1 MNIVLRILVIL
12 TLVLNGVALW
22 FATALYGKRNLLIDR
37 NMAFRDFAVAI
48 AKTFEAEEPVH
59 ENTAANHEA
68 RDISDVTL
76 AAADITPDKSDFWE
90 SYKEEL
96 EKIDGKRYSIDARAR
111 GATDEL
117 GELGEVYVLDA
128 EGKPVTDGLGRP
140 VKEGAPMDILLR
152 EIQEKALAQYKR
164 LNTVRGELS
173 KVRTELEDTIKELN
187 TVKKQGRE
195 SLKTI
200 AEKEE
205 QIAGLEADK
214 SRLEGEVTNLK
225 GEIASL
231 EEQKAT
237 LQADLDKANEELET
251 AKAEIEKLKKTIE
264 THILTG
270 KGTDG
275 SGSVAVAN
283 VTAGVKGKIVR
294 VDNEYNFCL
303 VTLSDDAFVELVGEN
318 GERPLPEIEYLVR
331 HPGKEDGIVGK
342 IRLRTL
348 TKDTKT
354 IVCDILAG
362 WKQGEFAKGDEVFYL
377 D

>member
-37 NMAFRDFAVAI
+37 NEAFRNFTTQI

-96 EKIDGKRYSIDARAR
+96 EKIDGKRYSIDARAN
-111 GATDEL
+111 DL
-117 GELGEVYVLDA
+117 DEVYVLNA
-128 EGKPVTDGLGRP
+128 EGKPEPARTGGYLTD
-140 VKEGAPMDILLR
+140 GAPMDLLLK

-187 TVKKQGRE
+187 AVKKQGRE

-205 QIAGLEADK
+205 KIEALEADK
-214 SRLEGEVTNLK
+214 ARLEGEVQNLK
-225 GEIASL
+225 GEISSL
-231 EEQKAT
+231 EDQKKT

-270 KGTDG
+270 KGADG
-275 SGSVAVAN
+275 NGAVAVAN
-283 VTAGVKGKIVR
+283 VTAGIKGKVVR

-303 VTLSDDAFVELVGEN
+303 VTLTDEAFVELVGEN
-318 GERPLPEIEYLVR
+318 GERPLPELEYLVR
-331 HPGKEDGIVGK
+331 HPGKDDGIVGK

-354 IVCDILAG
+354 IVCDILVG
-362 WKQGEFAKGDEVFYL
+362 WKQGEFTKGDEVFYL

>member
-22 FATALYGKRNLLIDR
+22 FATTLYGKRNLLIDR

-68 RDISDVTL
+68 RDISEVSL

-96 EKIDGKRYSIDARAR
+96 EKIDGKRYSIDARAK

-128 EGKPVTDGLGRP
+128 EGKPMKDGLGRP
-140 VKEGAPMDILLR
+140 VVEGSPMDLLLK
-152 EIQEKALAQYKR
+152 EIQDKALAQYKR
-164 LNTVRGELS
+164 LNTVRGELT
-173 KVRTELEDTIKELN
+173 KVRTELESAITELN
-187 TVKKQGRE
+187 AVKKQGRE

-214 SRLEGEVTNLK
+214 ARLEGEVTNLK
-225 GEIASL
+225 GEITSL
-231 EEQKAT
+231 EEEKAT

-251 AKAEIEKLKKTIE
+251 AKAEIAKLKE
-264 THILTG
+264 TLEKIVTTG
-270 KGTDG
+270 KGTSGDG
-275 SGSVAVAN
+275 NAAVVN
-283 VTAGVKGKIVR
+283 VTAGVKGTVAR

-303 VTLSDDAFVELVGEN
+303 VTLSDEALKELIGEN
-318 GERPLPEIEYLVR
+318 GDRELPELEYLVR
-331 HPGKEDGIVGK
+331 RPGDENGIVGK

-362 WKQGEFAKGDEVFYL
+362 WKQAEFQKGDEVFYL

>member
-37 NMAFRDFAVAI
+37 NEAFRDFTAQI

-68 RDISDVTL
+68 RDISDVSL

-96 EKIDGKRYSIDARAR
+96 EKIDGKRYSIDNRR
-111 GATDEL
+111 GDL
-117 GELGEVYVLDA
+117 DEVYVLNA
-128 EGKPVTDGLGRP
+128 EGKPERDSRGDP
-140 VKEGAPMDILLR
+140 VMEGAPMDVLLK

-164 LNTVRGELS
+164 LNTVRGELT
-173 KVRTELEDTIKELN
+173 KVRTELESAITELN
-187 TVKKQGRE
+187 AVKKQGRE

-214 SRLEGEVTNLK
+214 ARLEGEVTNLK
-225 GEIASL
+225 GEISSL
-231 EEQKAT
+231 EEQKAS
-237 LQADLDKANEELET
+237 LQADLDKVNEELET
-251 AKAEIEKLKKTIE
+251 AKAEIQKLKE
-264 THILTG
+264 TLEKIALTG
-270 KGTDG
+270 KGANADG
-275 SGSVAVAN
+275 TSAVAN
-283 VTAGVKGKIVR
+283 VTAGVKGTVVR

-303 VTLSDDAFVELVGEN
+303 VTLTDEAFVELVGEN
-318 GERPLPEIEYLVR
+318 GDRPLPEIEYLVR
-331 HPGKEDGIVGK
+331 HPGKDDGIVGK
-342 IRLRTL
+342 IRLRAL

-354 IVCDILAG
+354 IVCDILVG
-362 WKQGEFAKGDEVFYL
+362 WKQGAFAKGDEVFYL

>member
-37 NMAFRDFAVAI
+37 NESFRDFAVAI

-68 RDISDVTL
+68 RDISEVSL

-96 EKIDGKRYSIDARAR
+96 EKIDGKRYSIDARK
-111 GATDEL
+111 DDL
-117 GELGEVYVLDA
+117 DEVYVLNA
-128 EGKPVTDGLGRP
+128 EGKPELDGRGAP
-140 VKEGAPMDILLR
+140 VKEGAPMDVLLK
-152 EIQEKALAQYKR
+152 EIQDKALAQYKR
-164 LNTVRGELS
+164 LNTVRGELT
-173 KVRTELEDTIKELN
+173 KVRTELESAITELN
-187 TVKKQGRE
+187 AVKKQGRE

-214 SRLEGEVTNLK
+214 ARLEGEVTNLK
-225 GEIASL
+225 GEITSL
-231 EEQKAT
+231 DEEKAT

-251 AKAEIEKLKKTIE
+251 AKAEIAKLKE
-264 THILTG
+264 TLEKIVTTG
-270 KGTDG
+270 KGTSGDG
-275 SGSVAVAN
+275 NAAVVN
-283 VTAGVKGKIVR
+283 VTAGVKGTVAR

-303 VTLSDDAFVELVGEN
+303 VTLSDEALKELIGEN
-318 GERPLPEIEYLVR
+318 GDRELPELEYLVR
-331 HPGKEDGIVGK
+331 RPGDENGIVGK
-342 IRLRTL
+342 VRLRTL

-362 WKQGEFAKGDEVFYL
+362 WKQAEFQKGDEVFYL

>member
-37 NMAFRDFAVAI
+37 NEAFRDFTTQI
-48 AKTFEAEEPVH
+48 AKTFEAEEAPH

-96 EKIDGKRYSIDARAR
+96 EKIDGKRYSIDNRAN
-111 GATDEL
+111 DL
-117 GELGEVYVLDA
+117 DEVYVLNA
-128 EGKPVTDGLGRP
+128 EGKPEPARTGGY
-140 VKEGAPMDILLR
+140 VKEGAPMDVLLK

-164 LNTVRGELS
+164 LNTVRGELT

-187 TVKKQGRE
+187 AVKKQGRE

-214 SRLEGEVTNLK
+214 ARLEGEVTNLK

-251 AKAEIEKLKKTIE
+251 AKAEIQKLKE
-264 THILTG
+264 TLEKIAVLG
-270 KGTDG
+270 NKGAGADG
-275 SGSVAVAN
+275 TTAVAN
-283 VTAGVKGKIVR
+283 ITAGVKGKIVR

-303 VTLSDDAFVELVGEN
+303 VTLSDEAFVELVGEN
-318 GERPLPEIEYLVR
+318 GDRPLPEVEYLVR

-354 IVCDILAG
+354 IVCDILVG